1 MKIFK
6 RILLGIVLFFLIGT
20 ITLYTYKDTLIHE
33 IIAKYNKEL
42 NITIDYKDVDL
53 ILIKKFPKVQL
64 TVNELSIVNDDM
76 KDTLV
81 QAQKVYFALNIKD
94 LFKKTTK
101 KIQIDAVQI
110 ENAQLNLL
118 VNKSGVAN
126 YDIKSIYNAASTN
139 TTSSTSNDK
148 GISIKNYE
156 IKNAT
161 INYTNVPS
169 NIALNMANINH
180 SGTGDF
186 ANSQLDL
193 DTKTTIE
200 SLTFNLDNIKYFN
213 KVKLDLTAILGIDLD
228 KMKFAFKENKAI
240 INDLALVFD
249 GLIQIN
255 DTSQNY
261 DITFNTPKANF
272 KSLLSLVPSAYSSDF
287 SGLKAQG
294 IAQVNGLFKG
304 VLSDTTFPHYA
315 VNIKTNNASF
325 QYPDLPKSVKGINFD
340 GKIASQGK
348 DAYLD
353 LKDLKFTIDKDTFE
367 TKGKITNLLSNP
379 TIDAIFK
386 GVLNLENLSKAY
398 PIALE
403 NELKG
408 VLKADFSVQ
417 ADQKAISQNNYK
429 KIKTKGIAS
438 LTDFAYSDTEMANPI
453 YIENAAIQ
461 FNTNSI
467 KLADFKAKT
476 GKSDIQATGNLDNL
490 FAFVLDDKDLKG
502 DFNIS
507 SNTFV
512 VSDFLVEEST
522 SSNSINDS
530 ISKSSE
536 ALKIPSF
543 LDINTHIN
551 AKKVVYDNLVLK
563 NVTGL
568 MKLKNQ
574 KATLQ
579 NAKATMLDG
588 QIVFNGDIDTKPTPT
603 QFDMD
608 MDIAQFDIAKSFN
621 TLETFQKLAPIAQ
634 ALKGKYSTKLKLKG
648 NLDDTFMPTLSS
660 LSGDAFA
667 QLLVKNVNE
676 AALPLL
682 NKLNSKLDFV
692 DFSKLDLTK
701 LKAAL
706 SFENGVVSV
715 KPFDIIYKDVKM
727 NISGSH
733 GFDKSLKYN
742 IVMDIPAKYL
752 GTEAQNLLAKLT
764 NEAKNTIRIPLKTAI
779 SGTLLKPAI
788 KVESKQALKVLT
800 NKIIAYQK
808 EKLTN
813 QVTDEVENVL
823 DDILSNNGLDSI
835 KNPLDSTKTIKP
847 KDIIN
852 NGVKDGVKD
861 ILDIFGKKK
870 KKTNP

>member
-6 RILLGIVLFFLIGT
+6 RILLGIALFFLIGT
-20 ITLYTYKDTLIHE
+20 TALYAYKDTLIRE
-33 IIAKYNKEL
+33 IIAKYNEEL

-53 ILIKKFPKVQL
+53 SLIKKFPKAQL

-94 LFKKTTK
+94 LFKKTTE
-101 KIQIDAVQI
+101 KIQIDAIQI

-126 YDIKSIYNAASTN
+126 YDIKSIHDVDSTN
-139 TTSSTSNDK
+139 TSTSNDK

-200 SLTFNLDNIKYFN
+200 SLTFSLDNIKYFN

-261 DITFNTPKANF
+261 DITFNAPKANF
-272 KSLLSLVPSAYSSDF
+272 KSLLSLIPSAYTSNF
-287 SGLKAQG
+287 AGLKAQG
-294 IAQVNGLFKG
+294 VATINGLFKG
-304 VLSDTTFPHYA
+304 ILSETSLPDYT

-325 QYPDLPKSVKGINFD
+325 QYPDLPKSVKGINFN

-353 LKDLKFTIDKDTFE
+353 LKDLKFTIDQDTFE
-367 TKGKITNLLSNP
+367 TKGKITKLMTNP
-379 TIDAIFK
+379 TVDAVFK

-398 PIALE
+398 PVALD

-417 ADQKAISQNNYK
+417 ADQKSINENNYE
-429 KIKTKGIAS
+429 KIKTNGTAS
-438 LTDFAYSDTEMANPI
+438 LTDFAYSDTEMANPV
-453 YIENAAIQ
+453 YIENAGIA
-461 FNTNSI
+461 FKTNSI
-467 KLADFKAKT
+467 KLTDFKAKT
-476 GKSDIQATGNLDNL
+476 GKSDIQAIGKLDNL

-502 DFNIS
+502 DFDIS
-507 SNTFV
+507 SNMFV
-512 VSDFLVEEST
+512 VSDFLVADENTSATKNENITSES
-522 SSNSINDS
+522 
-530 ISKSSE
+530 
-536 ALKIPSF
+536 LKIPSF
-543 LDINTHIN
+543 LDINTRVN

-574 KATLQ
+574 KVTLQ
-579 NAKATMLDG
+579 NAKAAMLDG
-588 QIVFNGDIDTKPTPT
+588 QVVFNGDIDTKPTPA

-608 MDIAQFDIAKSFN
+608 MDIAQFDIANSFR
-621 TLETFQKLAPIAQ
+621 TLETFQNLAPIAQ

-648 NLDDTFMPTLSS
+648 SLDDEFMPNLSS

-715 KPFDIIYKDVKM
+715 KPFDIVYKDVKM

-733 GFDKSLKYN
+733 GFDKSMKYN

-764 NEAKNTIRIPLKTAI
+764 NEAKDTIRIPLNTAI
-779 SGTLLKPAI
+779 SGTVLKPAI
-788 KVESKQALKVLT
+788 KVNFKQAMNILG

-813 QVTDEVENVL
+813 QATEEVNNAI
-823 DDILSNNGLDSI
+823 DDILTNNGLDSI
-835 KNPLDSTKTIKP
+835 KNPLDSTKTINP

-870 KKTNP
+870 KTNP